1 MEKILAGKPIASLVK
16 AALKDLIQHHGLRPK
31 MSLLQVGEDPASG
44 FYVQNIVS
52 SGAKLGCEVELQKLP
67 AASDQSELLK
77 RIAAVNAD
85 PAVHGI
91 MVQKPLPRS
100 IDGSVIDSALH
111 PDKDIDCL
119 NPQNLGRII
128 LQQDGLLPC
137 TPLAVICTLLH
148 YQVPVPGSRVVIL
161 GRSAIVGQP
170 LANLLLWKKPYAN
183 ASVTVCHSR
192 SRELPAL
199 TREADILVAAI
210 GQAGFV
216 QPEHIRSGCVLIDV
230 GINAREDADGKL
242 KYVGDVDYAACLDKV
257 SAITPVPGG
266 VGSVT
271 TSLLFLNLV
280 KASLAAQGV
289 NKTIDD
295 FLDLI
300 FGDKKKELTP

>member
-16 AALKDLIQHHGLRPK
+16 AALKNLIQQHGLRPK

-77 RIAAVNAD
+77 RIAAANAD

-100 IDGSVIDSALH
+100 IDSSVIDSTLH

-170 LANLLLWKKPYAN
+170 LANLLLWRKPYAN

-242 KYVGDVDYAACLDKV
+242 KYVAMWTTL
-257 SAITPVPGG
+257 PVWTRYQPSHPSPAE
-266 VGSVT
+266 SV
-271 TSLLFLNLV
+271 
-280 KASLAAQGV
+280 
-289 NKTIDD
+289 
-295 FLDLI
+295 
-300 FGDKKKELTP
+300 P